1 MQKTKNKTYSAEFKE
16 AAVKQANE
24 SELPVSETAKN
35 LGVNVNT
42 LFTWIQKYSQPFE
55 KDKVKRTDAP
65 LYEEVKRLKK
75 EVARLTQERDILKK
89 AAAYFA
95 SDHR

>member
-1 MQKTKNKTYSAEFKE
+1 MQKTKNKTYSAEFKA

-24 SELPVSETAKN
+24 SELPVSETARN

-42 LFTWIQKYSQPFE
+42 LFTWIQKYSQPVE
-55 KDKVKRTDAP
+55 KNNVKRTDAP

-75 EVARLTQERDILKK
+75 EVTRLTQERDILKK

-95 SDHR
+95 SEHW

>member
-1 MQKTKNKTYSAEFKE
+1 MEKTKNKTYSAEFKE

-24 SELPVSETAKN
+24 SDLPVSETAKN

-42 LFTWIQKYSQPFE
+42 LFTWIQKYSQPVKTE
-55 KDKVKRTDAP
+55 KSKRTDEP

-95 SDHR
+95 SEHR

>member
-1 MQKTKNKTYSAEFKE
+1 MQKTKNKTYSVEFKV

-24 SELPVSETAKN
+24 SELPVSETARN

-42 LFTWIQKYSQPFE
+42 LFTWIQKYSEPVE
-55 KDKVKRTDAP
+55 KDNIKRTDAP

-75 EVARLTQERDILKK
+75 ENARLTQERDILKK

-95 SDHR
+95 SEHW

>member
-1 MQKTKNKTYSAEFKE
+1 MEKTKNKTYSAEFKA

-24 SELPVSETAKN
+24 SELSVSETARN
-35 LGVNVNT
+35 LGINVNT
-42 LFTWIQKYSQPFE
+42 LFTWIQKYSQPVE
-55 KDKVKRTDAP
+55 KSIIKRSDAP

-95 SDHR
+95 SEHR

>member
-1 MQKTKNKTYSAEFKE
+1 MQKTKNKTYSAEFKA

-24 SELPVSETAKN
+24 SELPVSETARN

-42 LFTWIQKYSQPFE
+42 LFTWIQKYSEPVE
-55 KDKVKRTDAP
+55 KDKVNRTDVP

-75 EVARLTQERDILKK
+75 EVTRLTQERDILKK

-95 SDHR
+95 SEHW

>member
-1 MQKTKNKTYSAEFKE
+1 MQKTKNKTYSAEFKA

-24 SELPVSETAKN
+24 SELPVSETARN
-35 LGVNVNT
+35 LGVNINT
-42 LFTWIQKYSQPFE
+42 LFTWIQKYSQPVE
-55 KDKVKRTDAP
+55 KDKVNRTDAP

-75 EVARLTQERDILKK
+75 ENARLTQERDILKK

-95 SDHR
+95 SEHR

>member
-1 MQKTKNKTYSAEFKE
+1 MEKTKNKTYSAEFKE
-16 AAVKQANE
+16 ATVKQANE
-24 SELPVSETAKN
+24 SELPVSETARN
-35 LGVNVNT
+35 LGINVNT
-42 LFTWIQKYSQPFE
+42 LFTWIQKYSQPVE
-55 KDKVKRTDAP
+55 KYSIKCTEAP

-95 SDHR
+95 SEHR

>member
-1 MQKTKNKTYSAEFKE
+1 MEKTKNKTYSAEFKA

-24 SELPVSETAKN
+24 SELPVSETARN
-35 LGVNVNT
+35 LGINVNT
-42 LFTWIQKYSQPFE
+42 LFTWIQKQNQPIE
-55 KDKVKRTDAP
+55 KYKEKCTNEP

-95 SDHR
+95 SEHR

>member
-1 MQKTKNKTYSAEFKE
+1 MQKTKNKTYSTEFKA

-24 SELPVSETAKN
+24 SELPVSETARN

-42 LFTWIQKYSQPFE
+42 LFTWIQKYSQPVE
-55 KDKVKRTDAP
+55 KPTIKRTDAP

-75 EVARLTQERDILKK
+75 ENARLTQERDILKK

-95 SDHR
+95 SEQW

>member
-1 MQKTKNKTYSAEFKE
+1 MQKTKNKTYSAEFKA

-24 SELPVSETAKN
+24 SELPVSETARN
-35 LGVNVNT
+35 LGININT
-42 LFTWIQKYSQPFE
+42 LFTWIQKYSQPVE
-55 KDKVKRTDAP
+55 KDKVNRTDVP

-95 SDHR
+95 SEHR

>member
-1 MQKTKNKTYSAEFKE
+1 MEKTKNKTYSAEFKA

-24 SELPVSETAKN
+24 SELSVSETARN
-35 LGVNVNT
+35 LGINVNT
-42 LFTWIQKYSQPFE
+42 LFTWIQKYSQPVE
-55 KDKVKRTDAP
+55 KSNIKRTDAP

-95 SDHR
+95 SEHW